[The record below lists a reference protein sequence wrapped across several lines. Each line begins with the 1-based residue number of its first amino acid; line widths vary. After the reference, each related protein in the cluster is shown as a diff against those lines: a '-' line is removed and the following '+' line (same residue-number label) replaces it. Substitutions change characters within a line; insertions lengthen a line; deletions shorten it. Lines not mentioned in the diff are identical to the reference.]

1 MYRRQARRRV
11 WECFGCGEERIHGS
25 ALLHRMAYIRSGS
38 AHSGAT
44 AVISDMKA
52 PYPERLRAFRGNG
65 DPQAVRE
72 GGAAI
77 PFRPCGDGERLAALI
92 GVRHSLDTGFLLR
105 VRRARRLCRQAVRT
119 AQGLWCRHAA
129 AGPRLRGGGGVPS
142 NRFFQGKRHRDLSS
156 SSSSSFSPRVG
167 GGGSH
172 GGLLFR
178 QPRFPE
184 NDGGMRGRLAGREPY
199 ADGLT
204 MLVHG
209 ITLYPRFAW
218 GRSSFP
224 VDVLFMWLEWDAE
237 GNRNPAESADKT
249 DLDTAG
255 NSSCDRAASI
265 GFRGRAFF
273 SKDSR
278 GSGTS
283 PDPLRGILRRASFR
297 PCQRKGAGRS

>member
-1 MYRRQARRRV
+1 
-11 WECFGCGEERIHGS
+11 
-25 ALLHRMAYIRSGS
+25 MAYIRSGS

-52 PYPERLRAFRGNG
+52 PYPERFRALRGNG

-72 GGAAI
+72 GRAAI

-129 AGPRLRGGGGVPS
+129 AGGRVPS
-142 NRFFQGKRHRDLSS
+142 NRFFSRKAASG
-156 SSSSSFSPRVG
+156 SFFFFSFPSLSPRV
-167 GGGSH
+167 GGSH

-209 ITLYPRFAW
+209 STLYPRFAW

-224 VDVLFMWLEWDAE
+224 VDVLFLWLEWDAE
-237 GNRNPAESADKT
+237 GNRNPAESADKAE
-249 DLDTAG
+249 LDTAG
-255 NSSCDRAASI
+255 NSSCDRTASI
-265 GFRGRAFF
+265 GFRGRA
-273 SKDSR
+273 
-278 GSGTS
+278 
-283 PDPLRGILRRASFR
+283 ILF
-297 PCQRKGAGRS
+297 KGFPRVPEPPRIP